1 MCFYWLSL
9 WYFTNRESSEKDKE
23 TIMSE
28 LSKSEYQ
35 ILRYFYEFNQTLT
48 KHELLERLPKL
59 NENTTAAV
67 IRKLL
72 NKGYLEVGE
81 IKYSQTVLARAYR
94 PSIPFI
100 DFIKGEYGETA
111 VEKLVNH
118 ALSSL
123 MTKQQTEYFSN
134 LINER
139 KNMINKNS

>member
-59 NENTTAAV
+59 NETK
-67 IRKLL
+67 IRLL
-72 NKGYLEVGE
+72 L
-81 IKYSQTVLARAYR
+81 
-94 PSIPFI
+94 
-100 DFIKGEYGETA
+100 
-111 VEKLVNH
+111 
-118 ALSSL
+118 
-123 MTKQQTEYFSN
+123 
-134 LINER
+134 
-139 KNMINKNS
+139 